1 MTLWYSLLS
10 LRLKVFSGYK
20 KKLLVY
26 GRLDHILKVYM
37 FFMGHLLFTIP
48 VALACI
54 IKADLDPFHE
64 SCQQCSIITEA
75 PPNQTKF
82 LEIREK
88 WEKHSFKYILLY
100 FCLRF
105 RNRIKINN
113 YFWEWK
119 LIIRYMSHSHNLD
132 WCMSHALDELSE
144 SFFILY
150 FGCSDCATK

>member
-1 MTLWYSLLS
+1 MHCVNISLKGFKIDPVIQFAEF
-10 LRLKVFSGYK
+10 KVESFFWLQ

-88 WEKHSFKYILLY
+88 
-100 FCLRF
+100 
-105 RNRIKINN
+105 
-113 YFWEWK
+113 
-119 LIIRYMSHSHNLD
+119 
-132 WCMSHALDELSE
+132 
-144 SFFILY
+144 
-150 FGCSDCATK
+150 